1 MFLAIKIPI
10 QDKDLN
16 EIHSGVQRLKEIALD
31 MNTELDEQNNK
42 LNTIEKKVDGALDD
56 IDNINVKMKN
66 SLDRVKAI

>member
-1 MFLAIKIPI
+1 M
-10 QDKDLN
+10 N

-66 SLDRVKAI
+66 SLDRVKTI

>member
-1 MFLAIKIPI
+1 LFLAIKIPI

>member
-66 SLDRVKAI
+66 SLDRVKTI